1 MNEAGFARGKIAGAV
16 IVGSAGT
23 AATAT
28 TDKAAMDNEQSE
40 LRPDMV
46 VVVVVTCVMI
56 DYGSQGSTES
66 NKYERP
72 RTPQTCS
79 AKASLNL
86 MAIAQ
91 TSYCQRQRMDCLKQE
106 SGHQGSCR
114 SVESGTGLAS
124 TGMATRHL
132 GGSVAR

>member
-66 NKYERP
+66 LISTNALVHPRHAVPKPPSTSCQLRRHRIASVNGWTVSNKNRVI
-72 RTPQTCS
+72 
-79 AKASLNL
+79 KARAGQWN
-86 MAIAQ
+86 
-91 TSYCQRQRMDCLKQE
+91 QE
-106 SGHQGSCR
+106 Q
-114 SVESGTGLAS
+114 V
-124 TGMATRHL
+124 
-132 GGSVAR
+132 